1 MTATQFLSR
10 SGIPIDRRA
19 GGRRYAL
26 PIAAIVLVL
35 SLTIFFPRFAT
46 APNMSNIA
54 RNASYLAIVSGGQ
67 MIVMML
73 GGLDLSVGVVV
84 AIASVTAAITMAAA
98 TAAGFGEL
106 AVILLGVLAALSVA
120 SCIGAANGV
129 LISRFRVSAFMV
141 TLGAFSVVGGAAY
154 YWTSG
159 IPIYGMP
166 STFTKDFGRG
176 SWLGIPLPVFIAVAL
191 VASGYFLQRQT
202 VFGARLVAVGGNAAA
217 ARASGIKTNG
227 YVVGGYVLCSL
238 LAGIVGVLLTARI
251 GSGQAN
257 IGSEFMLQSV
267 GAAVIAGVSLRG
279 GKGAIES
286 VAFSA
291 LFLTLLGNGMNLAGI
306 DSKLQPLAFGALLVA
321 AVLLQGK
328 NDDE

>member
-1 MTATQFLSR
+1 MTPTKLLSQSRMTIGSKATGQ
-10 SGIPIDRRA
+10 
-19 GGRRYAL
+19 RYAL
-26 PIAAIVLVL
+26 AFAALVLVL

-46 APNMSNIA
+46 VSNLSNIA
-54 RNASYLAIVSGGQ
+54 RNASYLAIISAGQ
-67 MIVMML
+67 MIVMVL

-84 AIASVTAAITMAAA
+84 AISSVTAAITMAAA
-98 TAAGFGEL
+98 TTAGFNEP
-106 AVILLGVLAALSVA
+106 AVIFLGLLAALSISA
-120 SCIGAANGV
+120 CIGAANGI

-141 TLGAFSVVGGAAY
+141 TLGAFSVVGGIAY

-166 STFTKDFGRG
+166 SIFTKDFGRG
-176 SWLGIPLPVFIAVAL
+176 SWFGIPLPLLIAVAL
-191 VASGYFLQRQT
+191 VGAGSFLQRQT
-202 VFGARLVAVGGNAAA
+202 VFGTRLIAVGGNAAA
-217 ARASGIKTNG
+217 ARASGIKTDG

-257 IGSEFMLQSV
+257 IGTEFMLQSV

-279 GKGAIES
+279 GKGAVES

-291 LFLTLLGNGMNLAGI
+291 VFLTLLSNGMNLAGI

-321 AVLLQGK
+321 AVLLQGGHE
-328 NDDE
+328 DE